1 MEKCVELIQQ
11 SGVPLD
17 TILDLL
23 QQMKM
28 LAAAAPQQAKL
39 MLQQDPKLANAMFQ
53 TMLTMGIVKPEALM
67 QQILAIQATA
77 GVPPQP
83 LPVAPQPAIRPTV
96 PAAPVPAP
104 APMNPYAAAPA
115 TAVEAG
121 ADDQRAM
128 ILRVLAL
135 TPEQI
140 AQLPPSEQQAIHLI
154 RQSLGG
160 TA

>member
-1 MEKCVELIQQ
+1 MEKCVELIQL

-67 QQILAIQATA
+67 QQILAIQGTA
-77 GVPPQP
+77 GALPQP
-83 LPVAPQPAIRPTV
+83 LPPVPQPGIR
-96 PAAPVPAP
+96 PAAPVAPVVPPAP
-104 APMNPYAAAPA
+104 ANPYAAAPA
-115 TAVEAG
+115 ATEVVDE
-121 ADDQRAM
+121 QRAM

-140 AQLPPSEQQAIHLI
+140 AALPPSEQQAIHLI
-154 RQSLGG
+154 RQSLAG
-160 TA
+160 TV

>member
-1 MEKCVELIQQ
+1 MDKCIEVIQR

-53 TMLTMGIVKPEALM
+53 TMLTMGVVKPEALM
-67 QQILAIQATA
+67 QQVVALQQTGTTQPPVIPSILQPTA
-77 GVPPQP
+77 P
-83 LPVAPQPAIRPTV
+83 LPAGSV
-96 PAAPVPAP
+96 PAA
-104 APMNPYAAAPA
+104 
-115 TAVEAG
+115 AG
-121 ADDQRAM
+121 DEQTAM
-128 ILRVLAL
+128 ILRVLSL

-140 AQLPPSEQQAIHLI
+140 AALPAGEQQAIRLI

-160 TA
+160 SA